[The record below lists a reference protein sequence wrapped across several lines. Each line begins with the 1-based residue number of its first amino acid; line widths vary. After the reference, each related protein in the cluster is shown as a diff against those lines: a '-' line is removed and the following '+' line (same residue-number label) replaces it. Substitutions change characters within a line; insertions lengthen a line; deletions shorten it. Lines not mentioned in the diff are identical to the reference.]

1 MRIFQNDE
9 KIKFRMAFLIL
20 FFVSFFYQTNGM
32 VYAAS
37 QVPSGYTPLL
47 EAPGI
52 QKVPASGGST
62 TEISGD
68 YGFMLKLTDNVVY
81 KPKGVY
87 KTLNNAPGS
96 KNPLVYQFNPADGDI
111 ERSVL
116 VENAGFYNG
125 ESIDVKFVIDK
136 MNFKEQTGNK
146 KPSFNFI
153 AVSPAE
159 KKDNGSIYDV
169 KTKED
174 LYFFSGSTGAGYG
187 IGDDVYSYGDTV
199 DYHYE
204 FYKHGETTAL
214 NMKGSWNFS
223 NINKFKSVA
232 FVFDSDFQNMYVKDG
247 DNSIGYKLNSP
258 EAGKTEFYGGYDWI
272 GAMESRMTYLYETN
286 HFNLTMKNMSYDP
299 SAPNALNA
307 MAILYSNE
315 SIARIGPS
323 TPIVVGMKNES
334 KHLEDGYK
342 NLQYSIIQ
350 SVADNTKENR
360 NTKFALTSEVP
371 KFYDISEV
379 KIYQY
384 GTSDEYTDIFT
395 ITVDPTDKNK
405 VTIEAKDSTSDQ
417 FNGKVFDIK
426 VVAKANDQFSFDRE
440 LYGYEVVGSDG
451 FMNFDLGESTKT
463 SYEFNSY
470 IKKTLSSSKT
480 TRSVSQVLYEGV
492 PDADPKSDVRIPIDT
507 DIEAQYT
514 DPAATFLENIRV
526 DTDDDTGSSVDR
538 AVTVSYKQPLP
549 STATLGKQIV
559 TLTLTTSKGITK
571 DIPVEVEIVPTTANL
586 KVQYKVNG
594 TVDARYPDYLNS
606 DNMIGDPIDLTTI
619 TEVTDMITKIE
630 QDGYKL
636 VKKPTE
642 QFTLAT
648 GGNTVEYEFEGILYL
663 YSAPSLLDFGLET
676 ASYNDLRVE
685 DVAIDNQLIV
695 ADTRA
700 QKKEWVLTAKVTQE
714 FTSADGSKVIPNI
727 LRYNNGSNVE
737 VDFPLNQ
744 DQTIEKATNADN
756 QLNVSN
762 SWKKG
767 SKGFKLDIPANS
779 VKEVGKY
786 KAKITFTVGNAP

>member
-1 MRIFQNDE
+1 MHIVQKDGKM
-9 KIKFRMAFLIL
+9 KIKLTFLIL
-20 FFVSFFYQTNGM
+20 FFIILFCRTNGV

-37 QVPSGYTPLL
+37 QVPTGFTPLL

-52 QKVPASGGST
+52 QKVPVSGGST

-68 YGFMLKLTDNVVY
+68 YGSMLKLTDNVVY
-81 KPKGVY
+81 KPTGVY
-87 KTLNNAPGS
+87 KTLNDTPGS
-96 KNPLVYQFNPADGDI
+96 KHPLVYQFNPADGDI

-136 MNFKEQTGNK
+136 MNFKVQTGNK
-146 KPSFNFI
+146 QPSFNFV

-159 KKDNGSIYDV
+159 KNDNGSYYDV

-174 LYFFSGSTGAGYG
+174 LYFFSGSAGGYG

-199 DYHYE
+199 EYHYE
-204 FYKHGETTAL
+204 FYKHGETTAF

-223 NINKFKSVA
+223 NINVYKSVA
-232 FVFDSDFQNMYVKDG
+232 FIFDSDFQNMYVKDS
-247 DNSIGYKLNSP
+247 NCSIGYKENSP
-258 EAGKTEFYGGYDWI
+258 EVGKTEFYGGSEDV
-272 GAMESRMTYLYETN
+272 GLMESRMTYLYEAN
-286 HFNLTMKNMSYDP
+286 HFNLIMKNMNYDDQF
-299 SAPNALNA
+299 PNALNP
-307 MAILYSNE
+307 MGVLYSNE

-323 TPIVVGMKNES
+323 TPLVVGMKNES

-371 KFYDISEV
+371 NFYDISEV

-405 VTIEAKDSTSDQ
+405 VTIEAKDPTSDK

-426 VVAKANDQFSFDRE
+426 VVAKANDQFSFDKD
-440 LYGYEVVGSDG
+440 LYGYKTVGSDG

-492 PDADPKSDVRIPIDT
+492 PDADPKANVKIPIDT
-507 DIEAQYT
+507 DIETQYT
-514 DPAATFLENIRV
+514 DPGTTFLDNVRV
-526 DTDDDTGSSVDR
+526 DTDDNTGASVDR
-538 AVTVSYKQPLP
+538 KVTVSYKKPLP
-549 STATLGKQIV
+549 STAALGKQTV

-571 DIPVEVEIVPTTANL
+571 DIPVEVEIVPTTADL
-586 KVQYKVNG
+586 RVQYKING
-594 TVDARYPDYLNS
+594 TVDTRYPDYLNS